1 MIDGE
6 PTIGVVYDPHREM
19 FRACRGHGAFLNGA
33 PIGVH
38 AGRSVA
44 DGVMGVGIS
53 PRASAAEFSFLC
65 RLLQAGGMFVRSGSG
80 ALMTAQVA
88 AGRLLGYYEPHMN
101 AWDSLPGWVTRE
113 AGGVAND
120 FMHNGGLRHGN
131 AAAGQRGA
139 LPAVGRTGFKCRA

>member
-1 MIDGE
+1 MVIDGE
-6 PTIGVVYDPHREM
+6 PTIGVVYDPNHREM

-53 PRASAAEFSFLC
+53 PRASAAEFSGFLC

-80 ALMTAQVA
+80 ALMTT
-88 AGRLLGYYEPHMN
+88 
-101 AWDSLPGWVTRE
+101 GW
-113 AGGVAND
+113 
-120 FMHNGGLRHGN
+120 
-131 AAAGQRGA
+131 
-139 LPAVGRTGFKCRA
+139 PPVGCWAITNRT